1 MRVYPHE
8 WQSVGLPTIATM
20 NSTGINQALSRS
32 HEPTRVLMREA
43 SSGVLR
49 PFADDVQ
56 VTVSSLGAP
65 WEDAI
70 VMEVDEVQPGE
81 MNDYLPES
89 PIIVLHL
96 DGSSGTVER
105 IGEQYG
111 FESLSSKAGI
121 VDIDPAGERTSVRW
135 DKPHSLLFM
144 MPTNATLQRA
154 MAEVQGPSDFE
165 LLRAN
170 HIHDPQIE
178 RIGYALMNECESG
191 FESGQLF
198 GESLALALVSRLMY
212 RFSSRTLQLN
222 ASSEKGLPL
231 WRLRQ
236 VKQYIEDN
244 LNANLCMADL
254 AGIAHM
260 SEFHFSRLFKQSTGC
275 APYRYVVGRRIQRG
289 RELLAKTALP
299 LYEISEKLG
308 FGDQSHFTTVFR
320 KNVGM
325 TPKQFRDLSRQ

>member
-1 MRVYPHE
+1 MDAMK
-8 WQSVGLPTIATM
+8 SADM
-20 NSTGINQALSRS
+20 AQALSKRPES
-32 HEPTRVLMREA
+32 TRVLMREA
-43 SSGVLR
+43 SSGLLR
-49 PFADDVQ
+49 PFADDVE

-65 WEDAI
+65 WEDSI

-89 PIIVLHL
+89 PIVVLHL

-105 IGEQYG
+105 IDKQRGY
-111 FESLSSKAGI
+111 ESLSSKAGI

-144 MPTNATLQRA
+144 MPTNTTMQRA
-154 MAEVQGPSDFE
+154 MAELHGTNDFE

-170 HIHDPQIE
+170 HVYDPQIGH
-178 RIGYALMNECESG
+178 IGYALINECENG
-191 FESGQLF
+191 FMSGQLF
-198 GESLALALVSRLMY
+198 GESLALALVSRLMFK
-212 RFSSRTLQLN
+212 FSSRAVQLDDPL
-222 ASSEKGLPL
+222 AKGLPL

-244 LNANLCMADL
+244 LNANLCMADI
-254 AGIAHM
+254 ASVAHM
-260 SEFHFSRLFKQSTGC
+260 SEFHFSRLFKQSTGYS
-275 APYRYVVGRRIQRG
+275 PYRYIVSRRVQRG

-299 LYEISEKLG
+299 LYEVSEKLG
-308 FGDQSHFTTVFR
+308 FGDQSHFTTVFK

-325 TPKQFRDLSRQ
+325 TPKQFRDISRK